1 MNARRY
7 AHLDFRLDRA
17 DRTPEG
23 FLQGLVPVTK
33 CGVFQYRNKD
43 GTIRLELRH
52 PDDVH
57 DPKSLESLQLCPAQV
72 EHVAMLD
79 SSNVDQFKVGHLGS
93 APIVNAD
100 KSVSIPIRID
110 GKKGLDA
117 FAAGKRELSM
127 GYELDLEPAAPGSQY
142 DGEPYTHRQR
152 NIRYNHVAITDRAR
166 LGPELRLDSAD
177 AVQVDSVTPPK
188 ETSAMLKKVNID
200 SVEYEVPPQ
209 VAVAINKLEG
219 RADAAEAAKTQAE
232 KDLEDEKA
240 ENTKGMDALKGQVTS
255 LTADLAKARK
265 DAADLEANI
274 PARAAA
280 IAKDRSDSLFVAQ
293 AVLSA
298 AELTKATALDSAG
311 IRAAVVKAKYPTIAL
326 DGKSVEYIGA
336 MFETV
341 RAGIKQ
347 NGTDAFQENR
357 AVTTPIV
364 AEDSANND
372 GTVVNV
378 DAARE
383 KMIKREQG
391 AYLKPKLV

>member
-7 AHLDFRLDRA
+7 TKLDFRLDRA

-33 CGVFQYRNKD
+33 CGVFPYRNQD

-93 APIVNAD
+93 APVVNPD

-117 FAAGKRELSM
+117 YAAGKRELSM
-127 GYELDLEPAAPGSQY
+127 GYELDLETAAPGSQY
-142 DGEPYTHRQR
+142 DGQAYTHRQR

-188 ETSAMLKKVNID
+188 ETSAMKTLNID
-200 SVEYEVPPQ
+200 SVPYEVPPQ
-209 VAVAINKLEG
+209 VAVAFGKLEG
-219 RADAAEAAKTQAE
+219 RIDAAETAKTQAE

-240 ENTKGMDALKGQVTS
+240 ENMKGMDALNGKVTA
-255 LTADLAKARK
+255 LTADIAKARK
-265 DAADLEANI
+265 DMADLEANI

-298 AELTKATALDSAG
+298 PELTKAAGLDSAG
-311 IRAAVVKAKYPTIAL
+311 IRLAVVKAKYPTIAL
-326 DGKSVEYIGA
+326 DGVSADFLGGLFATIK
-336 MFETV
+336 
-341 RAGIKQ
+341 AGIKQ

-357 AVTTPIV
+357 AVTAPIV
-364 AEDSANND
+364 AEDSAGNGD
-372 GTVVNV
+372 SAAVNA
-378 DAARE
+378 DAARD
-383 KMIKREQG
+383 KMVKREQS